1 VIIKSYEI
9 IKKKFKD
16 LNFFLLYG
24 ENEGL
29 KKDCIKEICTIKNIK
44 TLTTKYDEIEI
55 INNPENFHN
64 LIFSGSLFERDKIII
79 INQASDRLTDTIQNS
94 INKKIQ
100 NITIF
105 LLAYKLDKRSKIRN
119 LFEKNE
125 SLVCIPTYQENEIQ
139 LKKIINNEMQK
150 FNFKLSQESIN
161 LIINRSKGDRENIK
175 TELEKIK
182 IFSKNKES
190 ISLEDVRVLTNMSE
204 NFENEEI
211 INLCLSGNKKKLLRT
226 LEENNFSNEDFF
238 ILLKILNKKIHR
250 LIKIKNLIKIEKNLE
265 KSLNQLKPPIFWKE
279 KEIVKKQLTLWNIKG
294 LEKVLYKL
302 NQLEL
307 TCKKNQ
313 ELSVNIILDFLAN
326 NFFTANNY
334 S

>member
-1 VIIKSYEI
+1 
-9 IKKKFKD
+9 
-16 LNFFLLYG
+16 
-24 ENEGL
+24 
-29 KKDCIKEICTIKNIK
+29 
-44 TLTTKYDEIEI
+44 
-55 INNPENFHN
+55 NPENFHN

-265 KSLNQLKPPIFWKE
+265 KS
-279 KEIVKKQLTLWNIKG
+279 
-294 LEKVLYKL
+294 
-302 NQLEL
+302 
-307 TCKKNQ
+307 
-313 ELSVNIILDFLAN
+313 
-326 NFFTANNY
+326 
-334 S
+334 

>member
-1 VIIKSYEI
+1 M
-9 IKKKFKD
+9 
-16 LNFFLLYG
+16 
-24 ENEGL
+24 
-29 KKDCIKEICTIKNIK
+29 
-44 TLTTKYDEIEI
+44 
-55 INNPENFHN
+55 
-64 LIFSGSLFERDKIII
+64 
-79 INQASDRLTDTIQNS
+79 
-94 INKKIQ
+94 
-100 NITIF
+100 
-105 LLAYKLDKRSKIRN
+105 LAYKLDKRSKIRN

-307 TCKKNQ
+307 VC
-313 ELSVNIILDFLAN
+313 FLLHKVLR
-326 NFFTANNY
+326 
-334 S
+334 